1 MKKANLIVFS
11 FFILFNNFFFLNL
24 KSQINNYIVVKVG
37 GSLVTSLDVQN
48 EIITKLIISKLEIT
62 QENIDKS
69 KNFAMKSLISKSIKT
84 SEINKYGIKTYNNQD
99 LQNYVEQT
107 AKNLNTNKSG
117 LKKIFEQSNISYA
130 IFEENYK
137 TELLWNTLIF
147 QLFKDQL
154 NINIIEV
161 DNEVEQVKADKS
173 EEELKKI
180 KETILTRRKEEK
192 LSLFSR
198 SHFTNIENSITVKFQ

>member
-11 FFILFNNFFFLNL
+11 VFILFNNFFFLNL

-62 QENIDKS
+62 QENINKS

>member
-1 MKKANLIVFS
+1 M
-11 FFILFNNFFFLNL
+11 
-24 KSQINNYIVVKVG
+24 
-37 GSLVTSLDVQN
+37 TSLDVQN

>member
-11 FFILFNNFFFLNL
+11 VFILLSNFFFLNL

-84 SEINKYGIKTYNNQD
+84 SEINKYGIKSYNNQD
-99 LQNYVEQT
+99 LQ
-107 AKNLNTNKSG
+107 
-117 LKKIFEQSNISYA
+117 IFKQSDISYA

-154 NINIIEV
+154 NINIVEV
-161 DNEVEQVKADKS
+161 DNEVEEVKADKS

-180 KETILTRRKEEK
+180 KETILARRKEDK
-192 LSLFSR
+192 LRLFSR

>member
-1 MKKANLIVFS
+1 M
-11 FFILFNNFFFLNL
+11 
-24 KSQINNYIVVKVG
+24 
-37 GSLVTSLDVQN
+37 TSLDVQN

-84 SEINKYGIKTYNNQD
+84 SEINKYGIKSYNNQD

-117 LKKIFEQSNISYA
+117 LKKIFKQSDISYA

-154 NINIIEV
+154 NINIVEV
-161 DNEVEQVKADKS
+161 DNEVEEVKADKS

-180 KETILTRRKEEK
+180 KETILARRKEDK
-192 LSLFSR
+192 LRLFSR

>member
-11 FFILFNNFFFLNL
+11 VFILLSNFFFLNL

-84 SEINKYGIKTYNNQD
+84 SEINKYGIKSYNNQD

-117 LKKIFEQSNISYA
+117 LKKIFKQSDISYA

-154 NINIIEV
+154 NINIVEV
-161 DNEVEQVKADKS
+161 DNEVEEVKADKS

-180 KETILTRRKEEK
+180 KETILASRKEDK
-192 LSLFSR
+192 LRLFSR

>member
-11 FFILFNNFFFLNL
+11 VFILFNNFFFLNL